1 MDVLLRDVIEDD
13 LPTFFEQHQDP
24 EANYMAA
31 FTTENPSDQSAF
43 RAHWTKIL
51 SDDTIITKTILVE
64 GTVVGHVV
72 KFEQF
77 GQPEVSYWL
86 GREYWGKGI
95 ATTALIAFLAF
106 VQVRPLYARAAKDNI
121 GSLRVLEKC
130 GFMIVG
136 EDKGFANARSQ
147 AVEECVLRLDTNV

>member
-13 LPTFFEQHQDP
+13 LPTFFKQHQDP
-24 EANYMAA
+24 EANHMAA
-31 FTTENPSDQSAF
+31 FTAENPSDQNAF
-43 RAHWTKIL
+43 MAHWTKIL
-51 SDDTIITKTILVE
+51 SDNTIITKTILVK

-77 GQPEVSYWL
+77 GEPEVSYWL
-86 GREYWGKGI
+86 GREHWGKGI
-95 ATTALIAFLAF
+95 ATSALTAFLAL

-130 GFMIVG
+130 SFVVIGK
-136 EDKGFANARSQ
+136 DKGFANARGQ
-147 AVEECVLRLDTNV
+147 VVEEFVLRLDTNA